1 MLKSCQTRQTPRC
14 PLLCLPFVRRG
25 AFSPGAAQLAFR
37 SLHLFVDTQP
47 GQDAS
52 LSFQEFQPIEPAE
65 PRKSFW
71 GRYSTIIILAIILI
85 FAAFFRFYGRDFD
98 QGTNQHPDERAIVDH
113 TLGLAWPASLNQI
126 LDPTQSTL
134 NLRVSSRY
142 PWGALPVYV
151 ARGGAMVADYFVSIF
166 KPQLKGYYLRDFH
179 GAQLVGRT
187 MASIFDLITV
197 LLVFLIARRLYSTRT
212 ALIATALVAFSVTNI
227 QIAHFY
233 ITEPFLVTFM
243 MASLYFTV
251 VLMQRPSWWAA
262 VGAGAFLGFS
272 VATKVSSALIFV
284 MILVAILLRAGYR
297 KQTRKLGAALG
308 DPIGVKPATTRERER
323 SFTSHAIRGLR
334 YFLIAAILG
343 LLAFAITEPYA
354 LWQFD
359 FSQFQ
364 AAPGASQNLGE
375 NVKRIY

>member
-1 MLKSCQTRQTPRC
+1 MSIIPWV
-14 PLLCLPFVRRG
+14 LPGR
-25 AFSPGAAQLAFR
+25 
-37 SLHLFVDTQP
+37 HL
-47 GQDAS
+47 
-52 LSFQEFQPIEPAE
+52 
-65 PRKSFW
+65 W
-71 GRYSTIIILAIILI
+71 
-85 FAAFFRFYGRDFD
+85 
-98 QGTNQHPDERAIVDH
+98 
-113 TLGLAWPASLNQI
+113 NQI

-197 LLVFLIARRLYSTRT
+197 LLVFLIACRLYSTRT

-262 VGAGAFLGFS
+262 VGAGAFLRFFGCH
-272 VATKVSSALIFV
+272 KGIE
-284 MILVAILLRAGYR
+284 RAHFRDDPCRY
-297 KQTRKLGAALG
+297 TAACRLSETN
-308 DPIGVKPATTRERER
+308 A
-323 SFTSHAIRGLR
+323 
-334 YFLIAAILG
+334 
-343 LLAFAITEPYA
+343 
-354 LWQFD
+354 
-359 FSQFQ
+359 
-364 AAPGASQNLGE
+364 
-375 NVKRIY
+375 